1 MASALVLVIFRT
13 QSDKSDKSDLS
24 DSSQLVTRRPV
35 DLLTRW
41 LVDFAH
47 RARVGAEKFTVLRR
61 MEGRDTVAEC
71 FELLFNGVI
80 RVIKLDVKRETL
92 TPYD

>member
-1 MASALVLVIFRT
+1 MALALEI
-13 QSDKSDKSDLS
+13 SI
-24 DSSQLVTRRPV
+24 TRRLEN
-35 DLLTRW
+35 LLTCW
-41 LVDFAH
+41 LVGLLTL
-47 RARVGAEKFTVLRR
+47 RIARVRKIFTVLRL

>member
-1 MASALVLVIFRT
+1 MALALEILI
-13 QSDKSDKSDLS
+13 
-24 DSSQLVTRRPV
+24 TRRLEN
-35 DLLTRW
+35 LLACWLFASRTR
-41 LVDFAH
+41 V
-47 RARVGAEKFTVLRR
+47 RKIFTVLRL

>member
-1 MASALVLVIFRT
+1 MALALEI
-13 QSDKSDKSDLS
+13 SI
-24 DSSQLVTRRPV
+24 TRR
-35 DLLTRW
+35 LENSLTRW
-41 LVDFAH
+41 LVGLLTL
-47 RARVGAEKFTVLRR
+47 RIARVRKIFTVLRR

>member
-1 MASALVLVIFRT
+1 M
-13 QSDKSDKSDLS
+13 
-24 DSSQLVTRRPV
+24 
-35 DLLTRW
+35 
-41 LVDFAH
+41 
-47 RARVGAEKFTVLRR
+47 VLRR

>member
-1 MASALVLVIFRT
+1 MALALEI
-13 QSDKSDKSDLS
+13 SI
-24 DSSQLVTRRPV
+24 TRRLENSLTCWLV
-35 DLLTRW
+35 DLLTLRI
-41 LVDFAH
+41 A
-47 RARVGAEKFTVLRR
+47 RACVKFTVLRR
-61 MEGRDTVAEC
+61 MEGRDTVPEC

>member
-1 MASALVLVIFRT
+1 MALALEI
-13 QSDKSDKSDLS
+13 SI
-24 DSSQLVTRRPV
+24 TRRLENLLTCWFV
-35 DLLTRW
+35 DLLARW
-41 LVDFAH
+41 LVDFRIAH
-47 RARVGAEKFTVLRR
+47 RACVKFTVLRR

>member
-1 MASALVLVIFRT
+1 MALALEILI
-13 QSDKSDKSDLS
+13 
-24 DSSQLVTRRPV
+24 TRR
-35 DLLTRW
+35 LENSLTRW
-41 LVDFAH
+41 LVDFTH
-47 RARVGAEKFTVLRR
+47 VTVLRR

>member
-1 MASALVLVIFRT
+1 MTLRI
-13 QSDKSDKSDLS
+13 
-24 DSSQLVTRRPV
+24 
-35 DLLTRW
+35 
-41 LVDFAH
+41 
-47 RARVGAEKFTVLRR
+47 ARVRKIFTVLRL

>member
-1 MASALVLVIFRT
+1 MKIGFNGLNRCIDFGPIGLIG
-13 QSDKSDKSDLS
+13 
-24 DSSQLVTRRPV
+24 P
-35 DLLTRW
+35 LTCW

-47 RARVGAEKFTVLRR
+47 RARVCVKFTVLRR

-92 TPYD
+92 TPYDKA

>member
-1 MASALVLVIFRT
+1 M
-13 QSDKSDKSDLS
+13 
-24 DSSQLVTRRPV
+24 
-35 DLLTRW
+35 TRW
-41 LVDFAH
+41 LFAS
-47 RARVGAEKFTVLRR
+47 RTRVRKIFTVLRL